1 MDTLNEKIKSL
12 KAMMNS
18 FGITLN
24 DIVDND
30 ELLALLRLRLY
41 NGKISKQ
48 DMLNIVNNL
57 SENQLEQKPEVPP
70 MQADA
75 EMLKFATHGATGL
88 CYALCGG
95 KVVGPVIEARGL
107 KFVLDL
113 KNCASNLTL
122 EEAEKFTRQKGNVGG
137 MSWIVPSDDHFYALQ
152 KIGAAKLN
160 SFLEAYGGDT
170 INAPPFLSTTSQ
182 ANQPRQWNVRLVLP
196 LQK

>member
-1 MDTLNEKIKSL
+1 MDTLKEKIKSL
-12 KAMMNS
+12 KAMMYS

-48 DMLNIVNNL
+48 DTLNIVNNL
-57 SENQLEQKPEVPP
+57 SENQFEQKPEVPLQP
-70 MQADA
+70 AVR

-88 CYALCGG
+88 LYALCDD
-95 KVVGPVIEARGL
+95 KVIGPVIEANGL

-113 KNCASNLTL
+113 KNSTCNLTL
-122 EEAEKFTRQKGNVGG
+122 DEAEKLTKQKGNIGG
-137 MSWIVPSDDHFYALQ
+137 ISWIVPGDNHFYAMQ

-170 INAPPFLSTTSQ
+170 INATPFLSTTSQ
-182 ANQPRQWNVRLVLP
+182 ANQPKQWNVRLVLP